1 MLVSF
6 LSILD
11 IQSTISIVSQE
22 ATRRTR
28 SSRAQ
33 LRLFG
38 VAAEVAEAEAAAAGA
53 LGFQARA
60 VVLAT
65 LPYSDPK
72 RGEFSRTNGGYR
84 LTLLAPR
91 EVGLPY
97 GRYPRLLL
105 AWLATEAV
113 RTGSPRLHLGPSLT
127 GFLGELGLVPTGGRH
142 GTIPRL
148 LDQMR
153 RLFVCTFH
161 CSYEARRGGETF
173 ARDRKFSIADASDL
187 VLRQQPGAAAWRSDV
202 VLNPIFFREL
212 LDAPVPIDLR
222 VLRALRSPLAI
233 DIYCWL
239 THRFSYLTR
248 STEVPWE
255 ALHVQFGIQRQRLCD
270 FRKDFLAK
278 LRPVLRL
285 YPAARVRRTPAGL
298 ELRPSRPSIRKLP

>member
-1 MLVSF
+1 MN
-6 LSILD
+6 
-11 IQSTISIVSQE
+11 QE

-28 SSRAQ
+28 FSRTQ
-33 LRLFG
+33 LRLSG

-72 RGEFSRTNGGYR
+72 ANELTRSNGGYR
-84 LTLLAPR
+84 LSLLAPL
-91 EVGLPY
+91 EIGLPY

-105 AWLATEAV
+105 GWLATETV
-113 RTGSPRLHLGPSLT
+113 RTRSPHLQLGPNLT
-127 GFLGELGLVPTGGRH
+127 GFLAELGLVPTGGRH
-142 GTIPRL
+142 GTIPRV

-161 CSYEARRGGETF
+161 CSYESRHGADAL

-187 VLRQQPGAAAWRSDV
+187 ALRQEPGTPVWRSDV
-202 VLNPIFFREL
+202 SLNPVFFREL
-212 LDAPVPIDLR
+212 LDSPVPIDLR

-248 STEVPWE
+248 PAEVPWE

-278 LRPVLRL
+278 LRSVMRL
-285 YPAARVRRTPAGL
+285 YPAARITRTPAAL
-298 ELRPSRPSIRKLP
+298 QLRPSRSSIRKLP